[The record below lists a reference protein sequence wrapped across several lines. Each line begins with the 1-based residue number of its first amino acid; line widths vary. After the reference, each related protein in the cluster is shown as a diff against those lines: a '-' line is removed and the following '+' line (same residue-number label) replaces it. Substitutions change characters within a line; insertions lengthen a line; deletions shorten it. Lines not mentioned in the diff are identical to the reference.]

1 MDLSLSQSCFQSNMS
16 VITVVIRH
24 ILRAVPGH
32 QSSQRHGCEIVLCQS
47 SSDRNQSQHT
57 LDSDTVDPLLEPS
70 HIHCTLEGEREE
82 GGGKKRGRREEKREE
97 GGKQGGGRR
106 EEGGKE
112 GGGRIERRE
121 VGRRKREEGGKE
133 GRRKRE
139 RKGRRKEKERREG
152 PREGRRKGKYHFQ
165 P

>member
-24 ILRAVPGH
+24 ILQAVPGH

-70 HIHCTLEGEREE
+70 HIRCTLEEEGKEGGKREEGVRREGKREE
-82 GGGKKRGRREEKREE
+82 GGGRREGGGKEEGGRRE
-97 GGKQGGGRR
+97 GGGRKEGKKEEGKK

-112 GGGRIERRE
+112 GGGRN
-121 VGRRKREEGGKE
+121 
-133 GRRKRE
+133 
-139 RKGRRKEKERREG
+139 
-152 PREGRRKGKYHFQ
+152 
-165 P
+165 

>member
-1 MDLSLSQSCFQSNMS
+1 MKGQREGGKKEKERREGKRERGRGREGGRGGRRRERGEQEEELKIERWEDRRRKEICVDLSLSQSCFQSNMS

-70 HIHCTLEGEREE
+70 HTRCTLEEERKE
-82 GGGKKRGRREEKREE
+82 GGKREE
-97 GGKQGGGRR
+97 GVRR
-106 EEGGKE
+106 E
-112 GGGRIERRE
+112 
-121 VGRRKREEGGKE
+121 
-133 GRRKRE
+133 
-139 RKGRRKEKERREG
+139 
-152 PREGRRKGKYHFQ
+152 
-165 P
+165 